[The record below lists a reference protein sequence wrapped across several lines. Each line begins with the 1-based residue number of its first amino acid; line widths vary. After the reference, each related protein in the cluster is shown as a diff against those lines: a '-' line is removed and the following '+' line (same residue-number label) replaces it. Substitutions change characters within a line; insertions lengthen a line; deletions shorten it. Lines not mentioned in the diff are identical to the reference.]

1 MGEDKKYADVV
12 WTVED
17 IAALKPEWT
26 EARAEEFLAN
36 NENRIRDRLIELG
49 WDVIQDLI
57 DFEDDV

>member
-17 IAALKPEWT
+17 IASLKPEWT